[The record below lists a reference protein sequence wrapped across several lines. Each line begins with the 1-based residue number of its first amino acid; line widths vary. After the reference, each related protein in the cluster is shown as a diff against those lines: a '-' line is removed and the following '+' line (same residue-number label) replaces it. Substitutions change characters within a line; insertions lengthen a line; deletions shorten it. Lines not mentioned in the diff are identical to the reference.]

1 MRVLNLFLWVFV
13 LKFLNVKARLHDG
26 RLLKIADWQPS
37 KDEYWAI
44 TGTNGSGKTVLSMLP
59 AGKVVLS
66 EGQVDGLPSSVSFLS
81 LEAQAEYIENER
93 KLDQS
98 DIKNEHDPGTLI
110 ADFLAPLEPIQHWI
124 SKLRIEHVLN
134 QGLRSLSTG
143 ESRKV
148 LLLKALQDK
157 PELLVLDAPFEG
169 LDVDSRT
176 AFKEILDLLHQQEQ
190 SMLWVANR
198 LDEMPEWIT
207 HIAFL
212 HDAELI
218 AQGLKDDV
226 LSQPE
231 VHGLLHFDKP
241 LADFPEHTT
250 TQLQLDKGEPLVKFT
265 DVKIRYAE
273 RTLFEHLNWQVNP
286 GEHWVIQGPNGSGKT
301 SLLQLI
307 TGDNPQCYTNNLK
320 LFGIQRGTGE
330 SIWDIKKH
338 IGIVSSSLQWE
349 YRATTNVLTTVISG
363 LYDSIGL
370 YQASGDDDKQL
381 ALQWLDIIGLKH
393 KANQSLHMLSYGE
406 QRLVLVARALIKQPP
421 LLILDEPCQ
430 GLDTPSRML
439 VLACIN
445 RLAQQNT
452 ITLLYVTHQAD
463 EIPANINNKLVFEL
477 QQNGSSTIKLIQT

>member
-1 MRVLNLFLWVFV
+1 MFV
-13 LKFLNVKARLHDG
+13 LKFIDIKARLHDG
-26 RLLKIADWQPS
+26 RVLKVADWQPKLS
-37 KDEYWAI
+37 EYWAI
-44 TGTNGSGKTVLSMLP
+44 TGTNGSGKTALSLLPANKIVLSHGS
-59 AGKVVLS
+59 A
-66 EGQVDGLPSSVSFLS
+66 ENLPSKIAYLS
-81 LEAQAEYIENER
+81 LEAQAEYIAIER

-110 ADFLAPLEPIQHWI
+110 SDFLAPIEPIKHWI
-124 SKLRIEHVLN
+124 AKLRIEHVLN

-148 LLLKALQDK
+148 LLLKALQDQ
-157 PELLVLDAPFEG
+157 PDLLVLDAPFEG
-169 LDVDSRT
+169 LDADSRLVL
-176 AFKEILDLLHQQEQ
+176 KEILDDLHRQQQ

-207 HIAFL
+207 HVAFM
-212 HDAELI
+212 HEAELI
-218 AQGLKDDV
+218 AQGPKDEV
-226 LSQPE
+226 INLPE

-241 LADFPEHTT
+241 LADFPPTT
-250 TQLQLDKGEPLVKFT
+250 HKLLQLADNEPLVKLT
-265 DVKIRYAE
+265 DVSIRYGE
-273 RTLFEHLNWQVNP
+273 RTLFEHLNWQVEV
-286 GEHWVIQGPNGSGKT
+286 GQHWAIQGPNGSGKT

-307 TGDNPQCYTNNLK
+307 TGDNSQCYTNDLK

-338 IGIVSSSLQWE
+338 IGLVSSSLQWE
-349 YRATTNVLTTVISG
+349 YRASTNVLTTVISG

-381 ALQWLDIIGLKH
+381 ALKWLEIIGLRH
-393 KANQSLHMLSYGE
+393 KANQSLHKLSYGE

-430 GLDTPSRML
+430 GLDTPSRLL
-439 VLACIN
+439 VLAFIN
-445 RLAQQNT
+445 KLAQQKK

-463 EIPANINNKLVFEL
+463 EIPASINNKLKFEL
-477 QQNGSSTIKLIQT
+477 QPSGISKIKLTQPL